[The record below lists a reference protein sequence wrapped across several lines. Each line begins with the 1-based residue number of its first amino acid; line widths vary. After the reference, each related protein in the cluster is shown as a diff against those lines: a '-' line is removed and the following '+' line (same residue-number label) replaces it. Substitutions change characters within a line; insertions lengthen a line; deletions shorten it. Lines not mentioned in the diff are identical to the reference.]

1 MKLDSG
7 KYRVTTVLTMEA
19 ETEARWAE
27 HFSEVL
33 NRPPPPTDADMQ
45 DPEADLDL
53 NTAPPENEEIMAA
66 IRSLKNRKAPGQDS
80 LSAELFKTDPEFAA
94 QVLQPL
100 FAAIWEEKPLPE
112 DWTEGIIVKVLK
124 KGALSNCNN

>member
-1 MKLDSG
+1 M
-7 KYRVTTVLTMEA
+7 A
-19 ETEARWAE
+19 EKEARWAE

-33 NRPPPPTDADMQ
+33 NRPPPPTETDIQ

-53 NTAPPENEEIMAA
+53 NTAPPENKEIMAA
-66 IRSLKNRKAPGQDS
+66 IRSLKNRKAPGQDG
-80 LSAELFKTDPEFAA
+80 LSAELFKADPEFAA

-112 DWTEGIIVKVLK
+112 HWTEGIIVKVLK
-124 KGALSNCNN
+124 KGYLSYCNN